1 MENFV
6 KAFTA
11 YARSRGLNRLEFYAE
26 ERQQRS
32 LHVYHGALESL
43 ETSRLQRGFIE
54 AETEGFYGSLFVED
68 LSESL
73 FPEHV
78 RLLKESALARKR
90 PFAPYAFPELP
101 EETQPGE
108 PAILPADTLAEKLLE
123 AEKAAYAAHSAVKE
137 VQGCSYW
144 EERKKLLLLNGEG
157 RCLKDSTAAAG
168 FYMSLE
174 AMEGNTVQMGRCT
187 VPFLPG
193 ALPDM
198 RTLARQAALDA
209 AAMLNAG
216 SYTTGRHRVLLSAR
230 VVCELLN
237 AFAPAFA
244 ARQVQSHTSALEG
257 KLGERIAAES
267 VVLRELPLMEKGLC
281 RRRFDDE
288 RTPTREKTLIAG
300 GRLQSY
306 LYNRESA
313 AQAGCPSTGNGFIQ
327 EFGSEAATGF
337 TNMVLEAGADTT
349 GALLARLGRG
359 LYITEVNGVF
369 AGANAATGNFSLIS
383 AGYAVEDG
391 KPVRGVSQITIAGSF
406 SELLQNVEALGSE
419 LIWMRGNEG
428 YIQAPA
434 LLISALAVAGQE
446 E

>member
-6 KAFTA
+6 KTFTA

-43 ETSRLQRGFIE
+43 ETSRLQRVFIE

-267 VVLRELPLMEKGLC
+267 VV
-281 RRRFDDE
+281 
-288 RTPTREKTLIAG
+288 
-300 GRLQSY
+300 
-306 LYNRESA
+306 
-313 AQAGCPSTGNGFIQ
+313 FI
-327 EFGSEAATGF
+327 SS
-337 TNMVLEAGADTT
+337 V
-349 GALLARLGRG
+349 
-359 LYITEVNGVF
+359 
-369 AGANAATGNFSLIS
+369 
-383 AGYAVEDG
+383 
-391 KPVRGVSQITIAGSF
+391 
-406 SELLQNVEALGSE
+406 
-419 LIWMRGNEG
+419 
-428 YIQAPA
+428 
-434 LLISALAVAGQE
+434 
-446 E
+446 

>member
-43 ETSRLQRGFIE
+43 ETSRLQRVFIE

-174 AMEGNTVQMGRCT
+174 AM
-187 VPFLPG
+187 
-193 ALPDM
+193 
-198 RTLARQAALDA
+198 
-209 AAMLNAG
+209 
-216 SYTTGRHRVLLSAR
+216 
-230 VVCELLN
+230 
-237 AFAPAFA
+237 
-244 ARQVQSHTSALEG
+244 
-257 KLGERIAAES
+257 
-267 VVLRELPLMEKGLC
+267 
-281 RRRFDDE
+281 
-288 RTPTREKTLIAG
+288 
-300 GRLQSY
+300 
-306 LYNRESA
+306 
-313 AQAGCPSTGNGFIQ
+313 
-327 EFGSEAATGF
+327 
-337 TNMVLEAGADTT
+337 
-349 GALLARLGRG
+349 
-359 LYITEVNGVF
+359 
-369 AGANAATGNFSLIS
+369 
-383 AGYAVEDG
+383 
-391 KPVRGVSQITIAGSF
+391 
-406 SELLQNVEALGSE
+406 
-419 LIWMRGNEG
+419 
-428 YIQAPA
+428 
-434 LLISALAVAGQE
+434 
-446 E
+446 